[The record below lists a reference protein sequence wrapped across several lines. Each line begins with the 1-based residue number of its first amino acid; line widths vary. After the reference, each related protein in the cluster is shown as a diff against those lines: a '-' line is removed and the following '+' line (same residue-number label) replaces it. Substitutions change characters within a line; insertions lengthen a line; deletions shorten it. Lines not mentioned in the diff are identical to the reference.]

1 MTAPRHVLV
10 TGASSGI
17 GRAIRDRLLAE
28 GYQVT
33 GVSRNPATD
42 GTENERY
49 RGIAIDLARTR
60 EVIPQLRRALA
71 DRPALDA
78 AVSCAGAPAF
88 GNLEQLS
95 GEEIQ
100 AHLDLN
106 LTSHVLVAH
115 AVLPALKRRDV
126 GHLVFIGSEAALR
139 GGRRGSV
146 YCAAKFGV
154 RGLALALRE
163 ECAGSG
169 LHVSIVNPG
178 MVRTPFFDDLD
189 FAPGEEPTQALE
201 PDDVADGVA
210 LILGARPGAVFD
222 EIVLSPLHRVHR
234 KRGARHSTD
243 RGLAPDAGQE

>member
-1 MTAPRHVLV
+1 MTTPRHVLV

-17 GRAIRDRLLAE
+17 GRAIRDRLLAD
-28 GYQVT
+28 GYRVT
-33 GVSRNPATD
+33 GVSRNPAAEGAEHELYHD
-42 GTENERY
+42 V
-49 RGIAIDLARTR
+49 AVDLADTR
-60 EVIPQLRRALA
+60 AVIPRIRTALA
-71 DRPALDA
+71 EGPALDA
-78 AVSCAGAPAF
+78 VVSCAGAPAF

-115 AVLPALKRRDV
+115 AVLPALKRRDF

-201 PDDVADGVA
+201 PDDVAGGVA
-210 LILGARPGAVFD
+210 LILAARPGVVFD

-234 KRGARHSTD
+234 HVGARRSTD
-243 RGLAPDAGQE
+243 QGLAPDAGQE